1 MYWKSWIGHVCPSVR
16 LHDNFWKE
24 SPIEMKFSLNN
35 ILVEFEDENDRSRNG
50 SVIEKILIIDQIILF
65 SKKNLF
71 LTII

>member
-1 MYWKSWIGHVCPSVR
+1 
-16 LHDNFWKE
+16 
-24 SPIEMKFSLNN
+24 MKFSLNN

-50 SVIEKILIIDQIILF
+50 SVIEKILTIDQIIFF